1 MLKLLSKCGS
11 FYPILLE
18 YDITNDFL
26 KEEEFILTA
35 IRSDPT
41 VIENIPKYYQ
51 NEKIVLEAVKDYG
64 FAFKSVHSKFRDQ
77 REIVLTAVSDSGLM
91 LQYASERLQKDKEIA
106 LAAVCQNKDAYEFV
120 DDSLKLD
127 ADIYLVFQSMYHLL
141 RPKPNQ
147 KIWRFKNI
155 YFTWN

>member
-11 FYPILLE
+11 YYPTLLD
-18 YDITNDFL
+18 YDKTSDFL
-26 KEEEFILTA
+26 DEEEFILTA
-35 IRSDPT
+35 IGSDPT
-41 VIENIPKYYQ
+41 VIDNIPKYIQ

-64 FAFKSVHSKFRDQ
+64 FALKHVYLKYRDH

-91 LQYASERLQKDKEIA
+91 LQYASERLQKDKEVA

-120 DDSLKLD
+120 DESLKLD

-155 YFTWN
+155 YFTWK